1 MVYCQ
6 KSVMDK
12 LVTFI
17 VPCFNESIRLKLAE
31 DAFTHFFLHTEI
43 PCKVIF
49 INDGSTDDTED
60 RLRELAY
67 HLNKVAEENIADVIG
82 YTKNSGKGYALKKGI
97 QAATTNWVLTIDADM
112 AAKPDEL
119 LIWNR
124 KNYLDLNVDHKIY
137 IGSREKGI
145 ESHLVESKFMRR
157 SLGLAFNFVTKK
169 LTGLKFRDTQCG
181 FKLYPTNVAKE
192 AFEELYDY
200 GFAHDVEVLLKLK
213 KNDITINT
221 LPLRW
226 TQIPGSKVNVVKDS
240 MRMLR
245 TVLKVRKKYRL

>member
-1 MVYCQ
+1 
-6 KSVMDK
+6 MDK
-12 LVTFI
+12 LITFI
-17 VPCFNESIRLKLAE
+17 VPCYNESKRLDLAE
-31 DAFTHFFLHTEI
+31 DAFTNFFLHTEI
-43 PCKVIF
+43 PCNVIF

-67 HLNKVAEENIADVIG
+67 HLNKVARQNVADVIS
-82 YTKNSGKGYALKKGI
+82 YINNSGKGYALKRGI
-97 QAATTNWVLTIDADM
+97 DVATTDWVLTIDADM

-119 LIWNR
+119 LIWSR
-124 KNYLDLNVDHKIY
+124 KKYLDLDADHKIY

-157 SLGLAFNFVTKK
+157 NLGLAFNFITKK
-169 LTGLKFRDTQCG
+169 LTGLNFRDTQCG
-181 FKLYPTNVAKE
+181 FKLYPTNLAKE
-192 AFEELYDY
+192 AFSGLYDY

-213 KNDITINT
+213 QQGILINT

-245 TVLKVRKKYRL
+245 TVLKVRKKYRPKA